1 VTDTIDLTSR
11 DNRTGGSEAGPS
23 LEQLAV
29 QLMDRAKDEGVSL
42 VGPGGLLAGLTK
54 TVLESA
60 LEGEMTEH
68 LGYDP
73 YDPAGHHS
81 GNSRNGTRKK
91 TVLTEIGPIELEV
104 PRDRAGSF
112 EPVIVPKRR
121 RRLNG
126 VDALVCSLSAKGL
139 THGEI
144 CAHLAEIY
152 GAEVSK
158 ETITRIT
165 DRVLEGMSEWQNRPL
180 DAVYPV
186 MFIDAIVRHEAP
198 HVRGEVRDLPRRVVA
213 AARPKL
219 GAA

>member
-1 VTDTIDLTSR
+1 MARRKGQVVTDTIERTS
-11 DNRTGGSEAGPS
+11 DSAGGRPS

-29 QLMDRAKDEGVSL
+29 QLMDRARDEGVSL

-60 LEGEMTEH
+60 LEGELTEH

-73 YDPAGHHS
+73 YDVTGHHS
-81 GNSRNGTRKK
+81 GNSRNGARKK
-91 TVLTEIGPIELEV
+91 TVLTDIGPIELEV
-104 PRDRAGSF
+104 PRDRAGTF

-144 CAHLAEIY
+144 CAHLREIY
-152 GAEVSK
+152 GAEISK
-158 ETITRIT
+158 ESISRIT

-180 DAVYPV
+180 E
-186 MFIDAIVRHEAP
+186 RCT
-198 HVRGEVRDLPRRVVA
+198 R
-213 AARPKL
+213 
-219 GAA
+219 

>member
-1 VTDTIDLTSR
+1 MARRKGQVVTDTIARTS
-11 DNRTGGSEAGPS
+11 NELEGGQPS
-23 LEQLAV
+23 LEQLAA
-29 QLMDRAKDEGVSL
+29 QLMDRAKDVGVRL

-54 TVLESA
+54 TLLESA
-60 LEGEMTEH
+60 LDGELSEH

-73 YDPAGHHS
+73 YEVAGHNS

-91 TVLTEIGPIELEV
+91 TVLTDIGPIELEV
-104 PRDRAGSF
+104 PRDRAGTF

-144 CAHLAEIY
+144 CAHLREIY
-152 GAEVSK
+152 GAEISK
-158 ETITRIT
+158 ESISRIT

-180 DAVYPV
+180 DA
-186 MFIDAIVRHEAP
+186 
-198 HVRGEVRDLPRRVVA
+198 
-213 AARPKL
+213 
-219 GAA
+219 